1 MLGKLIKNEFKANSH
16 SIGMIYIVAAVA
28 GRLQGYRAQLE
39 EQRQR
44 APARQKTKTRKKSR

>member
-28 GRLQGYRAQLE
+28 GVDGGGDVAAGAE
-39 EQRQR
+39 V
-44 APARQKTKTRKKSR
+44 